1 MKRSIAAAEN
11 SRYDIIERQLDSKLD
26 AFNAGYKVTN
36 IEEDGSFSLEARRDR
51 NMMPTFTITP
61 MTTDEG
67 TIIYDVEMSFPNIY
81 LGADQYADDA
91 QYWLGQWAYAAQLAT
106 QIKKM
111 EIDPEMDYED

>member
-1 MKRSIAAAEN
+1 MKSDVTAST

-26 AFNAGYKVTN
+26 AFNAGYKITN
-36 IEEDGSFSLEARRDR
+36 VEDDGSFSLEARRDQ

-61 MTTDEG
+61 LPTEIR
-67 TIIYDVEMSFPNIY
+67 TIVYDVEMSFPNIY
-81 LGADQYADDA
+81 LGADQYTDDA
-91 QYWLGQWAYAAQLAT
+91 QYWLGQWMYAAQLAT